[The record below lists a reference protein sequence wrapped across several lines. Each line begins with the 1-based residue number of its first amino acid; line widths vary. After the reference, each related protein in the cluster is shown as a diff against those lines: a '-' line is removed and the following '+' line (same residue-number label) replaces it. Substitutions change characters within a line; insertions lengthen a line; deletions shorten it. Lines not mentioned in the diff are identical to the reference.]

1 MKVLQFAFDGNNQNP
16 YLPENIIGKRW
27 AVYTGT
33 HDNPTTLGWWKNA
46 EQGMQHQIAQR
57 INGEITAPAWHLLDM
72 AFATSADYVIA
83 PLQDLM
89 HLDDE
94 ARFNTPGTTVGNWI
108 WRLQSFDN
116 KLEGAIKGYGERGGV
131 WGRDSAGS
139 SNEPDRTA
147 KTPDS
152 SKLGWINWP
161 FQ

>member
-1 MKVLQFAFDGNNQNP
+1 
-16 YLPENIIGKRW
+16 
-27 AVYTGT
+27 
-33 HDNPTTLGWWKNA
+33 
-46 EQGMQHQIAQR
+46 MQHQIAQR

-116 KLEGAIKGYGERGGV
+116 KLEGAIKGYGERGGSGAV
-131 WGRDSAGS
+131 IRWFLKRTGS
-139 SNEPDRTA
+139 NRQNSGFIKIGLDQLAIPIKQRSIINGWL
-147 KTPDS
+147 KT
-152 SKLGWINWP
+152 KIHWKRH
-161 FQ
+161 FK

>member
-1 MKVLQFAFDGNNQNP
+1 
-16 YLPENIIGKRW
+16 
-27 AVYTGT
+27 
-33 HDNPTTLGWWKNA
+33 
-46 EQGMQHQIAQR
+46 
-57 INGEITAPAWHLLDM
+57 M

-89 HLDDE
+89 HLDND

-131 WGRDSAGS
+131 WGRDSVGS
-139 SNEPDRTA
+139 SNEPDRTV

>member
-1 MKVLQFAFDGNNQNP
+1 
-16 YLPENIIGKRW
+16 
-27 AVYTGT
+27 
-33 HDNPTTLGWWKNA
+33 
-46 EQGMQHQIAQR
+46 
-57 INGEITAPAWHLLDM
+57 M
-72 AFATSADYVIA
+72 ALATSADYVIA

-131 WGRDSAGS
+131 WGRDTAGY
-139 SNEPDRTA
+139 SNQSDPTV